1 MRIMIDGHKVSTNI
15 RTSKELLL
23 MLKDLS
29 RTFQW
34 KTRYNPS
41 EEIIHI
47 MTQDMPELTSLPI
60 LVTEPTSRRLDG
72 KIICLDAGHGGSDS
86 GSCGPNGTCEKTHT
100 LAIAQILRDLLE
112 QNGAAVVMT
121 RTDDTLPDWTDMPND
136 SMARVAI
143 ANDANADIFL
153 SIHTDGFYP
162 SRSNQSTVYYYRDDA
177 KMLAHVLSNA
187 LASEMITPL
196 SSDRF
201 GSFAVIRYTSMIS
214 VWADIASLA
223 DPEEELFLASRDGR
237 DKIASALY
245 NGITQFFHV

>member
-41 EEIIHI
+41 EEIVHI
-47 MTQDMPELTSLPI
+47 MTQDMPELTTLPI
-60 LVTEPTSRRLDG
+60 VIVEPTSQRLDG
-72 KIICLDAGHGGSDS
+72 KIICLDAGHGGSDN
-86 GSCGPNGTCEKTHT
+86 GSCGPNGTYEKEHT
-100 LAIAQILRDLLE
+100 LAIAHTLRDILE

-121 RTDDTLPDWTDMPND
+121 RSNDTLPIWTDTPND

-143 ANDANADIFL
+143 ANDANADLFL
-153 SIHTDGFYP
+153 SLHADGFYP
-162 SRSNQSTVYYYRDDA
+162 SKLNKSTVYYYRDESEP
-177 KMLAHVLSNA
+177 LAQCLSTA
-187 LASEMITPL
+187 LGNELIAPT
-196 SSDRF
+196 SSCRF
-201 GSFAVIRYTSMIS
+201 GSFPVIRYVSMIS
-214 VWADIASLA
+214 ALVDIASLA

-245 NGITQFFHV
+245 NGITQFFRV